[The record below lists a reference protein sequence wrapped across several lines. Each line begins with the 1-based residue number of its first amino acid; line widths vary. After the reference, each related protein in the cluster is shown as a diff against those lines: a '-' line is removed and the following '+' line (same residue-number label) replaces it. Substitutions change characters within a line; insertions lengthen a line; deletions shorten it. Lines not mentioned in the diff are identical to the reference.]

1 VPFRFWLRPRSPSEG
16 VRGGLQLALDRSD
29 EPCGS
34 SIFRGRDAIEPVSA
48 IEPIIPCSPT
58 CPFSPRDSIQKV
70 SSTMSPQ
77 CVRACEGAPGCPRT
91 RRRVA
96 RFHAA
101 SPTGPRLFFRRY
113 VANVVFSQS
122 ACGRSPGSFVA
133 CDFRLRSRPIPRR
146 PVKDAAFLARRI
158 FHRRVLFPRRSSFD
172 ERRSNVLSLARGA
185 GALLETAVSCAS
197 HRRVT
202 GCFRFRRHR
211 DSAR

>member
-1 VPFRFWLRPRSPSEG
+1 MPFRFGLRPRSPSEG

-58 CPFSPRDSIQKV
+58 CPFSPRDSILKF
-70 SSTMSPQ
+70 
-77 CVRACEGAPGCPRT
+77 RARCPRSAFEPA
-91 RRRVA
+91 RAPPVA
-96 RFHAA
+96 RERDEECAVSRRITHRAA
-101 SPTGPRLFFRRY
+101 PFFRRH
-113 VANVVFSQS
+113 VANVFFSQD
-122 ACGRSPGSFVA
+122 ACGRSPGFLVA